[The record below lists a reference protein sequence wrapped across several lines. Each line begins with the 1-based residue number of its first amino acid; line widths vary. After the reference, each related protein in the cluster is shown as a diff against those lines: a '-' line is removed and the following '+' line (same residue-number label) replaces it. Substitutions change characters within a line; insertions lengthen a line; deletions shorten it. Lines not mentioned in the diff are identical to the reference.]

1 MVCWSLFW
9 SACGV
14 WLLLFYPSLLSRFSE
29 VFSQPLCFTFQLP
42 CAPGAVPPAPPRVP
56 SSARTTAAVSGV
68 SWQRDAAGAPGRVS
82 GAGWGGGWIPGAGEG
97 AGGRGWD
104 PGTKGF
110 VCTRAWGHRLMLHGL
125 LGGDRNL
132 APRAAR
138 PAGFGVLGADAVL
151 VFPLVSFEG

>member
-1 MVCWSLFW
+1 MVFGC
-9 SACGV
+9 C
-14 WLLLFYPSLLSRFSE
+14 
-29 VFSQPLCFTFQLP
+29 CFTPLFSPASLRSFHSPSASLSSCPVLRGLCPLP
-42 CAPGAVPPAPPRVP
+42 RRGFP
-56 SSARTTAAVSGV
+56 SSARATAAVSGV